1 MRAVRVSGRPLTPR
15 AATSAAGLMVLAL
28 LGCTKTEAPRVG
40 GVGDRL
46 QAFMT
51 QASPDTK
58 NTCWVCEYSGQ
69 PTLLA
74 IGDPADTAFADDLAR
89 IQGMLGKRPDV
100 KAFAVASRFEGGKVA
115 PFPDHAAALQSVA
128 ALRDRLGLTFPV
140 VVIPRNA
147 DDYVAQGYQ
156 KFDVTYRVAAPRMV
170 LFAGPDGK
178 VRWAEALRTEARDAQ
193 LAALDLAVAAA
204 L

>member
-1 MRAVRVSGRPLTPR
+1 
-15 AATSAAGLMVLAL
+15 VLV
-28 LGCTKTEAPRVG
+28 GCTKAEAPRVG

-51 QASPDTK
+51 QASPDAK
-58 NTCWVCEYSGQ
+58 KTCLVCEYSGK

-74 IGDPADTAFADDLAR
+74 MGDPAETAFADDLAR
-89 IQGMLGKRPDV
+89 LQGLLARRPEIRV
-100 KAFAVASRFEGGKVA
+100 FAVASRFEGGKVQ
-115 PFPDHAAALQSVA
+115 PFADHGAALQSVA
-128 ALRDRLGLTFPV
+128 SLRDRLGLTFPV
-140 VVIPRNA
+140 VVIPQNA

-156 KFDVTYRVAAPRMV
+156 RFDLTYRVAAPRMV

-193 LAALDLAVAAA
+193 LAALDVAVAAA

>member
-1 MRAVRVSGRPLTPR
+1 MRVSGRPPTPR
-15 AATSAAGLMVLAL
+15 AATYTAGLAL
-28 LGCTKTEAPRVG
+28 LVLVGCTKAEVPRVG

-51 QASPDTK
+51 QASPDAK
-58 NTCWVCEYSGQ
+58 NTCWVCEYSGK

-74 IGDPADTAFADDLAR
+74 MGDPAETAFADDLAR
-89 IQGMLGKRPDV
+89 LQGLLARRPEIRV
-100 KAFAVASRFEGGKVA
+100 FAVASRFEGGKVQ
-115 PFPDHAAALQSVA
+115 PFADHGAALQSVA
-128 ALRDRLGLTFPV
+128 SLRDRLGLTFPV
-140 VVIPRNA
+140 VVIPQNA

-156 KFDVTYRVAAPRMV
+156 RFDLTYRVAAPRMV
-170 LFAGPDGK
+170 LLAGPDGK

-193 LAALDLAVAAA
+193 LAALDVAVAAA

>member
-1 MRAVRVSGRPLTPR
+1 VRVSGRLLTPR
-15 AATSAAGLMVLAL
+15 AATYAAGLTLLAL
-28 LGCTKTEAPRVG
+28 VGCTKAEAPRVA

-58 NTCWVCEYSGQ
+58 NTCLVCEYSGK

-74 IGDPADTAFADDLAR
+74 MGDPADTAFADDLAR
-89 IQGMLGKRPDV
+89 IQRMLAKRPDV
-100 KAFAVASRFEGGKVA
+100 KVFAVASRFEGGKVT
-115 PFPDHAAALQSVA
+115 PFADHNGALQSVA
-128 ALRDRLGLTFPV
+128 ALRGRLGLTFPV
-140 VVIPRNA
+140 VVIPSNA

-156 KFDVTYRVAAPRMV
+156 KFDVTYRVAASRMV

-193 LAALDLAVAAA
+193 LAALDVAVAAA